1 MLHQLYFLPPTITFT
16 IRLSPLRSLRM
27 WTSTAVPIDLFARES
42 DAMGFWTP
50 WKHIKDMWKSHV
62 FSSNLRIYD
71 GFSTF
76 FHILVYKRVNMKN
89 EESTM
94 KNWELKQQ
102 MLVINGLIERE
113 TDTVNLWI
121 YYQLLSFLTYFL
133 SATNSGMMIIN
144 TPVQSWRDKTLLS

>member
-1 MLHQLYFLPPTITFT
+1 
-16 IRLSPLRSLRM
+16 
-27 WTSTAVPIDLFARES
+27 
-42 DAMGFWTP
+42 
-50 WKHIKDMWKSHV
+50 
-62 FSSNLRIYD
+62 
-71 GFSTF
+71 
-76 FHILVYKRVNMKN
+76 MKN

-133 SATNSGMMIIN
+133 SATKFWDDDNQHTGSIVAG
-144 TPVQSWRDKTLLS
+144 